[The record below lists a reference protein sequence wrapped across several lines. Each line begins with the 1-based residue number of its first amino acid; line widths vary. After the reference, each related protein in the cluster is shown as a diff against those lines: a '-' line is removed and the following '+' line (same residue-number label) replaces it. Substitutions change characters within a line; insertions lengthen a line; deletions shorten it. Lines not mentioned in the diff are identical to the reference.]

1 MKKQLLLA
9 AAFAIA
15 ASCTTATTDE
25 LGVDTSLHTITLT
38 VDASEDSETTTRISL
53 SEDAESNTWVT
64 TWDEDDML
72 GGWSAGATSF
82 SKFEMVGDYDPESS
96 QFAGSV
102 SGTSLRLIYPYDS
115 TSAVNS
121 SLYTVDYSLQRA
133 DMSGDALGNMGSYLY
148 MVSSKLIDI
157 SADITTTPQMQHV
170 GAAIELNIRFENL
183 PSNIEATIKQIEF
196 GYTSD
201 DVTCA
206 EIPVSAQLDL
216 TGSVSDGSAYSSTES
231 GAAIIKIDNSPSIV
245 AYDES
250 NSDATTYTVRFNS
263 LPFSV
268 NASESIAFKVYLN
281 YTDSATGESSVVSQI
296 CYLSNSTSDNVEF
309 ARSTYNT
316 LNKICD
322 LADATTEP
330 DASNPDDLN
339 SLLPLIS
346 YVDFTIS
353 PNFKLGAA
361 VKSDDFNKK
370 GSLYDIAVENF
381 NQVVSTYHMKHSSI
395 VQDDGSMD
403 FSTVDTFIQNCDEAG
418 VELFGHAL
426 CWYVANNTNY
436 LNDLIEETVANTQGS
451 SSSDTWSEIVV
462 NGDMEA
468 TDYYPVSEF
477 KTATGSVSADGE
489 GYGGVGYCY
498 TITNSTVGDYSY
510 NAQARITLGAEN
522 AFLAYDEFK
531 VKFDVRASTNITL
544 SPTTLSSASSSY
556 LIGFSPGSID
566 VTTEWQTVEF
576 DLNADTCG
584 KAEKFSSAHNLV
596 FDFGQYVGT
605 LYFDNVS
612 VLRKDQDDWTDATNE
627 ALDTAITASM
637 ENWVKTMMEHSPNI
651 VAWDAINEPMSD
663 TYPLELRSGEESAA
677 TGDIFYWNDYM
688 GDDYA
693 RDVIRFAR
701 QYGGEDLIL
710 FVNDYGLQ
718 WKHQQCQKLQ
728 GIINWIEYWEA
739 DGVTRIDG
747 IGSQMHLTYST
758 KESTQEYL
766 KEGIL
771 DMYEMAAQTD
781 KLFKIS
787 ELDIILQDDSGSDIA
802 TVDMTAEQ
810 NQMMADFY
818 QFIIEK
824 YFEMIPVEQQYGITH
839 WSIFDAA
846 LGTSWRPGLP
856 TGLWTEDGEARK
868 TTYAS
873 YVLGL
878 QSRWQ

>member
-9 AAFAIA
+9 AAIA
-15 ASCTTATTDE
+15 LTASCTTATTDE
-25 LGVDTSLHTITLT
+25 LGIDTSLRTITLT
-38 VDASEDSETTTRISL
+38 VNASEDSEPTTRVSL
-53 SEDAESNTWVT
+53 SEDAESQSWIT
-64 TWDEDDML
+64 TWDEGDAL
-72 GGWSAGATSF
+72 GGWSSGNSSL
-82 SKFEMVGDYDPESS
+82 SKFEMVGDYDPASS

-102 SGTSLRLIYPYDS
+102 SSNALRLVYPYDS
-115 TSAVNS
+115 SSTING
-121 SLYTVDYSLQRA
+121 SLYSVDYSLQRA
-133 DMSGDALGNMGSYLY
+133 DMSGDALGTMGSYIYLI
-148 MVSSKLIDI
+148 SSELIDVEI
-157 SADITTTPQMQHV
+157 YATTTPRMQHV

-183 PSNIEATIKQIEF
+183 ESNIEATLKQIEF
-196 GYTSD
+196 GCASSD
-201 DVTCA
+201 VNCSQ
-206 EIPVSAQLDL
+206 IPVSAELDL
-216 TGSVSDGSAYSSTES
+216 MASVSDGSAYSSTES
-231 GAAIIKIDNSPSIV
+231 GTTTIKIDNSPTIV

-250 NSDATTYTVRFNS
+250 NSDATTYTIRFSS
-263 LPFSV
+263 LPFTV

-281 YTDSATGESSVVSQI
+281 YTDSTTGDSSVVSQI
-296 CYLSNSTSDNVEF
+296 CYLSNSTSDDIEF

-322 LADATTEP
+322 LADASTEP

-339 SLLPLIS
+339 SLLPLID

-370 GSLYDIAVENF
+370 GTLYNIAVENF
-381 NQVVSTYHMKHSSI
+381 NEVVSTYHMKHSAI

-436 LNDLIEETVANTQGS
+436 LNDLIQETVTSTQGS
-451 SSSDTWSEIVV
+451 TSSDEWSEIVV
-462 NGDMEA
+462 NGDMESS
-468 TDYYPVSEF
+468 DYYPVSEW
-477 KTATGSVSADGE
+477 KTATGCVSAEGE
-489 GYGGVGYCY
+489 GYGGTGYCY
-498 TITNSTVGDYSY
+498 TITNSTVSANSY

-531 VKFDVRASTNITL
+531 VRFDVRANTNITL

-556 LIGFSPGSID
+556 LIGFAPGSID
-566 VTTEWQTVEF
+566 VTTEWQTIEF
-576 DLNADTCG
+576 DLSAESCG

-596 FDFGQYVGT
+596 FDFGGYAGT
-605 LYFDNVS
+605 LYFDNIS
-612 VLRKDQDDWTDATNE
+612 VLRKNQDDWSDESYE

-637 ENWVKTMMEHSPNI
+637 ENWVKTMMEHAPN
-651 VAWDAINEPMSD
+651 VKAWDAINEPMRDDS
-663 TYPLELRSGEESAA
+663 PLELRSGEASAA

-701 QYGGEDLIL
+701 QYGGEDLLL

-718 WKHQQCQKLQ
+718 WKHQNCGKLQ
-728 GIINWIEYWEA
+728 GIINWIEYWES

-758 KESTQEYL
+758 KVNTQEYL

-771 DMYEMAAQTD
+771 DMYEMVAQTD

-787 ELDIILQDDSGSDIA
+787 ELDIILQDDSGNDIA
-802 TVDMTAEQ
+802 TTDMTAEQ
-810 NQMMADFY
+810 HQMMADFY

-839 WSIFDAA
+839 WTIFDAP
-846 LGTSWRPGLP
+846 LGTTWRPGLP
-856 TGLWTEDGEARK
+856 TGLWTEQGERK
-868 TTYAS
+868 TNYAS

-878 QSRWQ
+878 QSRW